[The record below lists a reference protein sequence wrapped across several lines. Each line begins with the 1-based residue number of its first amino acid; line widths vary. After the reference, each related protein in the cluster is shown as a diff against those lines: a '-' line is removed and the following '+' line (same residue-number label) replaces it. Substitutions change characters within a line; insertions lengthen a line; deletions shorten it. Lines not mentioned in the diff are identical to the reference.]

1 MVRESAVIDATE
13 AGGALGISRKTVAES
28 GRERDTAI
36 RAPPAEIFTT
46 EANSRVCLPP
56 PFVLPTKTGIAS
68 GRRVHLRR
76 SVSGLLRFKQGPRG
90 LGLHH
95 SIALGGPN
103 SVIGTQFQE
112 RNQYGK
118 RFHPGRRLSS
128 GEVLAFL
135 GNLWAKPAFSAKGQ

>member
-28 GRERDTAI
+28 GSERETAI

-46 EANSRVCLPP
+46 DANSRVCLPL

-76 SVSGLLRFKQGPRG
+76 SVSGLLRFKQVLGG
-90 LGLHH
+90 LD
-95 SIALGGPN
+95 SINPIALGGPN
-103 SVIGTQFQE
+103 SVIGT
-112 RNQYGK
+112 
-118 RFHPGRRLSS
+118 
-128 GEVLAFL
+128 
-135 GNLWAKPAFSAKGQ
+135 